1 MELETAGDPISGLKW
16 TRKTTEKI
24 ADELARLDIWVS
36 ARTVAKLL
44 KELKYSLRVNQ
55 KKIAWHRGKS
65 RAERRKRNRQFLH
78 IASQRKL
85 FARKGFPIISVDT
98 KKKENLGNFKNPG
111 AAWGTQERRVYDHD
125 FPSWAS
131 GKAIPHGIYD
141 PSANR
146 GTVFVGT
153 SHDTSAF
160 AVHAIASWWK
170 TEGGQRYPQAKQ
182 LLILADNGGSN
193 RPTSSHVALAT
204 VPSLLSKTGPQRHGL
219 PLPAR
224 GFQVEPH

>member
-98 KKKENLGNFKNPG
+98 KKKENLGNCPKPSVKNRASASRFATTRPG
-111 AAWGTQERRVYDHD
+111 LPSGTPLNIDSS
-125 FPSWAS
+125 P
-131 GKAIPHGIYD
+131 K
-141 PSANR
+141 SAR
-146 GTVFVGT
+146 
-153 SHDTSAF
+153 
-160 AVHAIASWWK
+160 
-170 TEGGQRYPQAKQ
+170 
-182 LLILADNGGSN
+182 
-193 RPTSSHVALAT
+193 
-204 VPSLLSKTGPQRHGL
+204 TGP
-219 PLPAR
+219 
-224 GFQVEPH
+224 GFH